1 MSMLMS
7 TNRTLLTSGLLAAVW
22 LGLSA
27 CGGDATSICVGPRCP
42 DYDGTGGTNS
52 LAGDGGSSVEP
63 VDAGSDASPDGG
75 GPGPEPCNVA
85 FETPVAGDL
94 TLVGG
99 DDADGEQ
106 CGPEF
111 TTGISVSTNGVSI
124 NLFIN
129 NSPLGARPV
138 DGPTTDFLAALGNRG
153 ATPNE
158 LRAEATM
165 EDGRTCS
172 ITFAGDVFVDC
183 AGPSCSIQSPV
194 ALSGYLNQSQD
205 GSADPGL
212 QTDIVVR
219 SETENAGQPVRLE
232 IDDVFVPDATSVLSG
247 SDSLATF
254 SGLTL
259 NEGERVVQAE
269 CRDENGTI
277 GRSTPTVWQV
287 DITPC
292 TLDVSS
298 VAGGANPI
306 TTADDADQDASNGLQ
321 VTMAGQIGGGDCRTV
336 QLGEGDCSGPT
347 QDINATNLAG
357 GNFSELVTISPG
369 ATNLTVCGRVVD
381 VAGNVSNPPDQLS
394 VAVNFDAPLVAI
406 TSPAPAA
413 VFNLASGCNSS
424 VEVSC
429 SEVGSPVELFI
440 DGTSSA
446 TTECGPLGTVSI
458 PVTLA
463 TKNNGDPTVLL
474 ARHTAT
480 GFVTSGEAT
489 INVFADCE
497 APVPSISA
505 PLCGSQQS
513 IADNDENPG
522 LAGLQSNVTVQ
533 NTGVPLATLTVTRGA
548 TSGAP
553 IAATGDN
560 FSTTFAE
567 ADLGAPGDVTL
578 SACVTDAAG
587 NPGCSADCAI
597 TIVAGPAIAINV
609 PAAGSTLSV
618 TTTVDC
624 DVPTTGLD
632 ATVSGTT
639 TAADGSTM
647 QVAVGAAIPVSA
659 TVAGGVWSACVPM
672 PNGDDQTLTA
682 SVVDAVSSLPGALS
696 ITISV
701 DAVPSGSVAAP
712 TFTVTGR
719 REGTVD
725 LSWVS
730 VLDSD
735 GDPLGAYRL
744 RCARTDI
751 VDEAGWAAA
760 TDVPVSITPAAAAGV
775 PETFGLT
782 SFRTGTSSFCVVR
795 GEETSGNLSP
805 LVAGLSA
812 AVSNPF
818 LSQAFTVVDDPNTAG
833 TIPRVVIE
841 PLGDINADGI
851 ADFAYGATQRTVQV
865 FFGKT
870 PFGTNPT
877 EAPDFEITFGGGA
890 TNAVNFGSEVAGL
903 GDISGDGIPDFALG
917 APNANAVFV
926 FLGRA
931 TDTWADIDVDVD
943 GGDGC
948 EADLCILGANL
959 GGTSGG
965 LFGWDVHS
973 ANFDGSGANDLVV
986 SARFGNSTGQAFV
999 LLGGAQLATPGTLT
1013 VDGANLAG
1021 SPDGFIISPPAART
1035 QFGISVGSLGNDVL
1049 IGAAGQAGGSPA
1061 NGAVYVLPSQGT
1073 PVPGTGLTPLTTPT
1087 LIEVE
1092 SGPGANFG
1100 FAVRG
1105 IGDYDG
1111 DGFGDFAAGENFTA
1125 GGGRGNLTLYRGS
1138 ASGFSS
1144 ATAITFTNNLVPT
1157 IDDNYASYIGAGLR
1171 PDLGFTGDL
1180 DGDGFAELI
1189 VGATVPDTPAGSRGS
1204 AQLFY
1209 GALGAGA
1216 RPRSTADFSFTST
1229 LASGQVMPNFVG
1241 DVDDD
1246 GFNDLIVIDSGAGTN
1261 VVRLLY

>member
-7 TNRTLLTSGLLAAVW
+7 MNRSQLTSGLLAAVW
-22 LGLSA
+22 LGLWA
-27 CGGDATSICVGPRCP
+27 CGGDATSVCVGPGCP
-42 DYDGTGGTNS
+42 DYDATGGRS
-52 LAGDGGSSVEP
+52 SIAGDGGSSL
-63 VDAGSDASPDGG
+63 VDAGSDAAPDGG

-85 FETPVAGDL
+85 FVTPVAGDI

-111 TTGISVSTNGVSI
+111 TTGISVSTNGTAL

-138 DGPTTDFLAALGNRG
+138 DGPTTDFLAVLGNRG

-158 LRAEATM
+158 LRVEATM

-172 ITFAGDVFVDC
+172 ATFAGDVFVDC

-194 ALSGYLNQSQD
+194 SPSGYLNQSQD
-205 GSADPGL
+205 GSPDPGL

-232 IDDVFVPDATSVLSG
+232 IDDVFMPDATGVLSG

-259 NEGERVVQAE
+259 NEGERIVQAE
-269 CRDENGTI
+269 CRDSNGTI

-321 VTMAGQIGGGDCRTV
+321 VEVAGQIGGGDCRTV

-347 QDINATNLAG
+347 QDINVTNLVG
-357 GNFSELVTISPG
+357 GNFSEFVTISPG
-369 ATNLTVCGRVVD
+369 TTNLTVCGRVID

-406 TSPAPAA
+406 TSPAPAT
-413 VFNLASGCNSS
+413 VFNLASGCDAS

-440 DGTSSA
+440 DATSSA

-474 ARHTAT
+474 VRHTAS
-480 GFVTSGEAT
+480 GFASSGEAT
-489 INVFADCE
+489 INVSADCE

-505 PLCGSQQS
+505 PICGSQQS
-513 IADNDENPG
+513 VTDNDENPS
-522 LAGLQSNVTVQ
+522 LVGLQSNVTVQ

-548 TSGAP
+548 SSAP
-553 IAATGDN
+553 PITATGDN
-560 FSTTFAE
+560 VSTTFAE
-567 ADLGAPGDVTL
+567 VDLGIPGDVTL

-597 TIVAGPAIAINV
+597 TVVGGPAVAVNV
-609 PAAGSTLSV
+609 PATGGTL
-618 TTTVDC
+618 TLANTPDC
-624 DVPTTGLD
+624 DIPTAGLD

-639 TAADGSTM
+639 TAADGSTL
-647 QVAVGAAIPVSA
+647 QVTVGVATPVST

-672 PNGDDQTLTA
+672 PNGDDQILTA

-696 ITISV
+696 ITVSV
-701 DAVPSGSVAAP
+701 DAVPSASIAAP

-725 LSWVS
+725 LNWVS

-735 GDPLGAYRL
+735 GGALSAYRL
-744 RCARTDI
+744 RCATTDI
-751 VDEAGWAAA
+751 VDESGWAAA
-760 TDVPVSITPAAAAGV
+760 ADIPVSVTPAATAGV
-775 PETFGLT
+775 TETFGLT
-782 SFRTGTSSFCVVR
+782 NFKTGMSRFCVVR

-805 LVAGLSA
+805 IAAGLSA
-812 AVSNPF
+812 TVSNPF
-818 LSQAFTVVDDPNTAG
+818 LSQAFTVEDDSNTTAL
-833 TIPRVVIE
+833 TRMSLE
-841 PLGDINADGI
+841 PVGDINGDTI
-851 ADFAYGATQRTVQV
+851 PDFAYGATLRVVQV
-865 FFGKT
+865 FFGGA
-870 PFGTNPT
+870 PIGTSPT
-877 EAPDFEITFGGGA
+877 LAPDFQLTFGGSG
-890 TNAVNFGSEVAGL
+890 VNTVGFGSEVTGV
-903 GDISGDGIPDFALG
+903 GDVNGDDISDFAVGVPG
-917 APNANAVFV
+917 ANTVFIFFGRDAN
-926 FLGRA
+926 
-931 TDTWADIDVDVD
+931 TWTDIDVDATS
-943 GGDGC
+943 GDGC
-948 EADLCILGANL
+948 EADICITAADLGGAN
-959 GGTSGG
+959 GGQ
-965 LFGWDVHS
+965 FGWEVS
-973 ANFDGSGANDLVV
+973 STNFDGVGPNDLLVA
-986 SARFGNSTGQAFV
+986 ARFANTNGQAFV
-999 LLGGAQLATPGTLT
+999 ITGGTQLSVPGTTLT
-1013 VDGANLAG
+1013 VDPGNLAG
-1021 SPDGFIISPPAART
+1021 SPDGFVISPPAGGT
-1035 QFGISVGSLGNDVL
+1035 QFGFSIGAVGNDLLV
-1049 IGAAGQAGGSPA
+1049 GALGSTVGPV
-1061 NGAVYVLPSQGT
+1061 NGAVYLLPSR
-1073 PVPGTGLTPLTTPT
+1073 PVTLGSGLTALTTPD
-1087 LIEVE
+1087 LIEID

-1100 FAVRG
+1100 VSVRG

-1111 DGFGDFAAGENFTA
+1111 DGFEEFAAGENFTA
-1125 GGGRGNLTLYRGS
+1125 GGGRGIATVYRGS
-1138 ASGFSS
+1138 ASGYSS
-1144 ATAITFTNNLVPT
+1144 GSALAFTNNLTPT
-1157 IDDNYASYIGAGLR
+1157 VDDNYGTFIAAGTH
-1171 PDLGFTGDL
+1171 PGFDSIGDL
-1180 DGDGFAELI
+1180 DGDGFADLL
-1189 VGATVPDTPAGSRGS
+1189 VGASTPDSPGGSRGS

-1209 GALGAGA
+1209 GAPGAGA
-1216 RPRSTADFSFTST
+1216 RTRATADFHYTSS
-1229 LASGQVMPNFVG
+1229 LASGQVIPNFLG
-1241 DVDDD
+1241 DVNDD
-1246 GFNDLIVIDSGAGTN
+1246 GFNDLAILDSGTGAN
-1261 VVRLLY
+1261 VVFLLY